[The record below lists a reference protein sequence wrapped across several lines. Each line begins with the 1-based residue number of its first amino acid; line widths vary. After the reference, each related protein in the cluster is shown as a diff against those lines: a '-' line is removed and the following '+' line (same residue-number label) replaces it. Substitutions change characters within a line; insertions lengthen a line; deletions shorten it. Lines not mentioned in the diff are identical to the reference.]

1 MTLYT
6 TDYLEYYLTL
16 VAWVV
21 NNGIWSI
28 LVASGVFAL
37 PFVAI
42 VIQEWLKARSEGADE
57 GNKGV
62 LSSMRIENR
71 VWVAIVV
78 IMFAGIPFI
87 PVDLATIRFDTTRS
101 AQCQVSVP
109 LPNDTGWSNVY
120 TALNDQSALVPVWW
134 FFMHALSK
142 AVTGSAVAAIPC
154 GTDLR
159 QIRMDVDATRIDDP
173 VLAQEVADFTHDC
186 YGPSRAK
193 LFMNRPTLS
202 DEQMNDVTWIGSSY
216 FLDTPGFYDTYRSKT
231 PRTAWPYDAT
241 RDAGLAQV
249 DSGGGYP
256 SCRQWW
262 ADGGQGLRSRLLAQV
277 DPDLLTRI
285 GRWAGF
291 LSQSEVNDSVI
302 RAVVSPRQQKMN
314 QGAVYTDY
322 GGQIDKTLPNVVT
335 RGVGDLGLTV
345 GSLAFFPAMDVV
357 RQALPMVLTM
367 LKMALVICIPLV
379 LLIGTYDLKTVVTV
393 SCVQFAL
400 FFVDFWF
407 QLARWIDSTILDALY
422 GWGFGADRPHA
433 NFDPLIGLN
442 NAFGDMLLNFVMAT
456 MFIVLPTFW
465 VMALGWA
472 GVRAGNFLGGLITGT
487 SDAKSAGGSGSR
499 LAMTAVSRWTT
510 TPPSGRCVGWPW
522 GGATTCSWARTRA
535 ASARPQSTAWCRPP
549 SSMGW
554 TPRPTCV
561 RCSAA
566 LPSTPSTASMSC

>member
-87 PVDLATIRFDTTRS
+87 PVDLATIKFDTTRS
-101 AQCQVSVP
+101 AQCQVNVP

-216 FLDTPGFYDTYRSKT
+216 FLDTPGFYDTH
-231 PRTAWPYDAT
+231 
-241 RDAGLAQV
+241 GLALRR
-249 DSGGGYP
+249 DPRCGAGT
-256 SCRQWW
+256 
-262 ADGGQGLRSRLLAQV
+262 GGQRRRLSVLPAV
-277 DPDLLTRI
+277 V
-285 GRWAGF
+285 GRWRPGTAQPAAGTGGPGPA
-291 LSQSEVNDSVI
+291 DPH
-302 RAVVSPRQQKMN
+302 RA
-314 QGAVYTDY
+314 
-322 GGQIDKTLPNVVT
+322 
-335 RGVGDLGLTV
+335 
-345 GSLAFFPAMDVV
+345 
-357 RQALPMVLTM
+357 
-367 LKMALVICIPLV
+367 
-379 LLIGTYDLKTVVTV
+379 
-393 SCVQFAL
+393 
-400 FFVDFWF
+400 
-407 QLARWIDSTILDALY
+407 
-422 GWGFGADRPHA
+422 
-433 NFDPLIGLN
+433 
-442 NAFGDMLLNFVMAT
+442 
-456 MFIVLPTFW
+456 
-465 VMALGWA
+465 
-472 GVRAGNFLGGLITGT
+472 LGGLPVVERG
-487 SDAKSAGGSGSR
+487 
-499 LAMTAVSRWTT
+499 
-510 TPPSGRCVGWPW
+510 
-522 GGATTCSWARTRA
+522 
-535 ASARPQSTAWCRPP
+535 Q
-549 SSMGW
+549 
-554 TPRPTCV
+554 
-561 RCSAA
+561 
-566 LPSTPSTASMSC
+566 